1 MDFLHFSRVRHPNLW
16 TWWSDLLTNSTDNS
30 HLSSFENIYFLE
42 NNLHNEKHNSQQ
54 NCLTFIF
61 LYFCLFFPRRFQ
73 KNFLMFFST
82 AQFQAFTHYQIRV
95 TARDGKTAAAKL
107 ASLKKGVKYIIFFR
121 ILHTIQDPGVFTNR
135 TKIQVMGVIMKSA
148 PLCYIPCH
156 PQWNVVLH
164 RISLLCSL
172 PFFYE
177 RSSS

>member
-1 MDFLHFSRVRHPNLW
+1 
-16 TWWSDLLTNSTDNS
+16 
-30 HLSSFENIYFLE
+30 
-42 NNLHNEKHNSQQ
+42 
-54 NCLTFIF
+54 
-61 LYFCLFFPRRFQ
+61 
-73 KNFLMFFST
+73 MFFST

-107 ASLKKGVKYIIFFR
+107 ASLKKGVKNFFFR

-148 PLCYIPCH
+148 PLRYIPCH
-156 PQWNVVLH
+156 PQWNMALH
-164 RISLLCSL
+164 RISSLCSL